1 MDYQDILRRP
11 IITEKNTRLM
21 EMNQYTFEVAPEA
34 NKIQIKEAVERTFNV
49 KVKKVNTMN
58 VRGKPR
64 RRIRRRGRRQR
75 MIARSHQHAGW
86 SRCSSRFV
94 EDEHP
99 PAVPRDSIES
109 RHVAALHREPHLA
122 LPPGRSDSGCGHSP
136 ARGLCVRS
144 AMASSASSCRHT

>member
-64 RRIRRRGRRQR
+64 RRIRRRGR
-75 MIARSHQHAGW
+75 
-86 SRCSSRFV
+86 
-94 EDEHP
+94 
-99 PAVPRDSIES
+99 VP
-109 RHVAALHREPHLA
+109 VVGREASWKKAIVTLE
-122 LPPGRSDSGCGHSP
+122 PGYTIDLFSQ
-136 ARGLCVRS
+136 L
-144 AMASSASSCRHT
+144 